1 MKSVR
6 TNHMECFENKSRLE
20 KEETGPKRKCVE
32 IQDRA
37 C

>member
-6 TNHMECFENKSRLE
+6 TNHMEYFETKSRLE
-20 KEETGPKRKCVE
+20 KEETGPKRKCVD
-32 IQDRA
+32 IQDRP